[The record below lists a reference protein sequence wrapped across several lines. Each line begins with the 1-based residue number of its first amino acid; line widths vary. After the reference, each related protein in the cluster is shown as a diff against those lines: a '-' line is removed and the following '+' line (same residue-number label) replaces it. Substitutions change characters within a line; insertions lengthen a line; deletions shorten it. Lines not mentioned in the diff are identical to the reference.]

1 MFNTYPLDRQL
12 WLHVVS
18 DTLVKQKT
26 FKVKSSSGIFTSL
39 KKFFETILN
48 FFNHISQEHAK
59 SECEISFVMG
69 YVKMKKYN
77 IF

>member
-1 MFNTYPLDRQL
+1 MDRQL

-39 KKFFETILN
+39 KKFFEAILN
-48 FFNHISQEHAK
+48 FFNHISQELAK
-59 SECEISFVMG
+59 SECRISFIMG
-69 YVKMKKYN
+69 YVKMKK
-77 IF
+77 I